1 MFDPRGLEKGI
12 CVCLSACTYA
22 YVSVCSG
29 EQVKRKVCF
38 TFFFF
43 FCPGS
48 TRSLDVSTQRLSEH
62 EVFTIKIRRFF
73 EALDQCTP
81 SN

>member
-1 MFDPRGLEKGI
+1 MCVSICMHICI
-12 CVCLSACTYA
+12 CVCLQWGT
-22 YVSVCSG
+22 G
-29 EQVKRKVCF
+29 KKKGMF
-38 TFFFF
+38 HIFFFF